1 MKPGAPG
8 IKIKLPGFWKKRVSG
23 LFVPRAATAWA
34 AALLMLVDGMA
45 IFLNGAYFIGPMTF
59 CVVGSWLIFAMLI
72 IAGRHDEIWLTRRA
86 ITMVAVLAL
95 FWAWVGV
102 SLSWSIASDLTWVE
116 FNRTGGFFAAFVI
129 GVAVG
134 RQKIPRLI
142 GAWTFFFMASAA
154 SLYSL
159 APKVLP
165 SVVDNLENLSRTSIP
180 LGYANALGLL
190 IAMAVPLALYFSAT
204 VTLHPFL
211 RLFAAMMAPLLLVS
225 LFFTISR
232 GAILALIIGLI
243 VYFSVS
249 PVRLR
254 SFGMLV
260 LALIPAALIAWW
272 SSGQDALMENQVD
285 RGERMIAAVDLRI
298 FLVTAVLSVAAI
310 YLVTLAVG
318 GKVIFPRKVSRFV
331 GLAILISLTITIL
344 VSSLNFISSKPS
356 FSQWVNDEYEA
367 FTALK
372 LVGPTDATR
381 LLDINSS
388 VRWQLWRE
396 AIANWNENR
405 LTGTGGQSFPVVHML
420 KQENGMPFVK
430 QPHGL
435 PFQLLTELGVIGF
448 TLLALFIIFT
458 LSISLWILYRI
469 KEQWEPGLA
478 AALFSL
484 IIIYLVHTS
493 FDWDWNMFALT
504 LPYFFFTGILV
515 GWPASSRSEVG
526 PEEDVI
532 SGSMSPAAAELE
544 SHGLRR

>member
-1 MKPGAPG
+1 
-8 IKIKLPGFWKKRVSG
+8 
-23 LFVPRAATAWA
+23 
-34 AALLMLVDGMA
+34 
-45 IFLNGAYFIGPMTF
+45 
-59 CVVGSWLIFAMLI
+59 
-72 IAGRHDEIWLTRRA
+72 
-86 ITMVAVLAL
+86 
-95 FWAWVGV
+95 
-102 SLSWSIASDLTWVE
+102 
-116 FNRTGGFFAAFVI
+116 
-129 GVAVG
+129 
-134 RQKIPRLI
+134 
-142 GAWTFFFMASAA
+142 
-154 SLYSL
+154 
-159 APKVLP
+159 
-165 SVVDNLENLSRTSIP
+165 
-180 LGYANALGLL
+180 
-190 IAMAVPLALYFSAT
+190 
-204 VTLHPFL
+204 
-211 RLFAAMMAPLLLVS
+211 
-225 LFFTISR
+225 
-232 GAILALIIGLI
+232 
-243 VYFSVS
+243 
-249 PVRLR
+249 
-254 SFGMLV
+254 MLV